1 MKVGFVVN
9 PIAGMGGSVG
19 LKGTDGQE
27 ILREAIARGAVRIAP
42 ARAVAALTQIKNM
55 QIDVEFLTAEGEM
68 GAAELAEA
76 GLTGRV
82 VAAVAVPAKSTAE
95 DTVRVVRTFA
105 DEGAELVLFAGG
117 DGTARDV
124 LRAVDSTVP
133 ILGIPA
139 GVKMNSSVFSVT
151 PEKTADAISAFI
163 ATGKV
168 REAEVM
174 DVDEEGFREGIVR
187 AKLYGIAKV
196 PDDSASLQ
204 ATKDVYHSVSADE
217 EADELGKYL
226 AENMAKGVFYI
237 VGPGS
242 TTAAVA
248 RNLSAVK
255 TILGVDVFLDG
266 RTVVRDGSESDLVR
280 ILAEGRPAKI
290 IVSPIGAQGFF
301 LGRGNQQISAKILKK
316 VGRENVIVIATP
328 TKLLG
333 TPVLRV
339 DTGDPGLDATFR
351 GRIKVVTGYGRRR
364 LVQVV

>member
-27 ILREAIARGAVRIAP
+27 ILREAIERGAARNAP
-42 ARAVAALTQIKNM
+42 ARAVAALTEIKNRRL
-55 QIDVEFLTAEGEM
+55 DVEFLTAEGEM

-76 GLTGRV
+76 GLSARV
-82 VAAVAVPAKSTAE
+82 VAAVPVKSTAE
-95 DTVRVVRTFA
+95 DTARVVRTFA
-105 DEGAELVLFAGG
+105 VEGAELILFAGG

-124 LRAVDSTVP
+124 VRAIDSTVP

-139 GVKMNSSVFSVT
+139 GVKMQSSVFAVT
-151 PEKTADAISAFI
+151 PEMTADAVSAFI
-163 ATGKV
+163 ETGKT

-174 DVDEEGFREGIVR
+174 DVDEEGFREGVLR
-187 AKLYGIAKV
+187 AKLYGTAKV

-204 ATKDVYHSVSADE
+204 ATKNAYHSMNADE

-248 RNLSAVK
+248 RNLGAEK

-266 RTVVRDGSESDLVR
+266 RTVVRDGSESDLAR
-280 ILAEGRPAKI
+280 ILTEGRPARI
-290 IVSPIGAQGFF
+290 VVSPLGAQGFF
-301 LGRGNQQISAKILKK
+301 LGRGNQQISAKIVKM

-328 TKLLG
+328 AKLLG

-339 DTGDPGLDATFR
+339 DTGDSSLDAAFR
-351 GRIKVVTGYGRRR
+351 GRMRVVTGYGRRR
-364 LVQVV
+364 LVRVA

>member
-1 MKVGFVVN
+1 MKVGFFVN

-19 LKGTDGQE
+19 LKGTDGLE
-27 ILREAIARGAVRIAP
+27 ILREAIARGAARIAP
-42 ARAVAALTQIKNM
+42 ARAAAALTQIKNRGL
-55 QIDVEFLTAEGEM
+55 DVEFLTAEGEM
-68 GAAELAEA
+68 GAAELEEA

-82 VAAVAVPAKSTAE
+82 VAAVPAKSTAE
-95 DTVRVVRTFA
+95 DTARVARAFV
-105 DEGAELVLFAGG
+105 DEGAELILFAGG

-124 LRAVDSTVP
+124 LAAIDSTVA

-139 GVKMNSSVFSVT
+139 GVKMHSSVFAIT

-163 ATGKV
+163 ETGNV

-196 PDDSASLQ
+196 PDDSSSLQ
-204 ATKDVYHSVSADE
+204 ATKDAYHSTNADE

-226 AENMAKGVFYI
+226 AETMEKGVFYI

-248 RNLSAVK
+248 RSLGAEK

-266 RTVVRDGSESDLVR
+266 RTVVRDGSEGDLVR
-280 ILAEGRPAKI
+280 ILKEGRPAKI

-301 LGRGNQQISAKILKK
+301 LGRGNQQISARVLKK

-328 TKLLG
+328 TKLLS

-364 LVQVV
+364 LVQVA